1 MKYGN
6 RLRGIR
12 ASGLRISYIWILGKI
27 RNRED
32 AEASSIFGT
41 PEGTRLHLL
50 PMGADRGS
58 PPSKNSGMI
67 ATGNHFN
74 LDSLRGAPPSAA
86 TVHRTV
92 AFNSSSPFHS
102 KKKSR
107 YPKRDICFSGTPEG
121 TRTPDLLVRSQSLYP
136 TELPAHTTHL
146 SCAQV

>member
-1 MKYGN
+1 MRMIILKYGN

-41 PEGTRLHLL
+41 PEGTR
-50 PMGADRGS
+50 
-58 PPSKNSGMI
+58 
-67 ATGNHFN
+67 
-74 LDSLRGAPPSAA
+74 
-86 TVHRTV
+86 
-92 AFNSSSPFHS
+92 
-102 KKKSR
+102 
-107 YPKRDICFSGTPEG
+107 
-121 TRTPDLLVRSQSLYP
+121 TPDLLVRSQSLYP